1 MGGSGVGYGLLLL
14 LGVDELTR
22 NALLVTSCAPTA
34 VMVIV
39 LSTEFNARSAVATG
53 AVVVTTVL
61 SLPTL
66 TVLLSILTG

>member
-1 MGGSGVGYGLLLL
+1 MGLAVGFGLLTL

-34 VMVIV
+34 VLVIV
-39 LSTEFNARSAVATG
+39 LATEFNARPAVATG
-53 AVVVTTVL
+53 AVVVTTAL

-66 TVLLSILTG
+66 TALLSILTR